1 MDLYADMIIV
11 PRKEEKEN
19 KSIVDDFESNLKDG
33 RLTEPDGKI
42 YRLREVILQMKRLG
56 RMLTEEELKNYELST
71 N

>member
-11 PRKEEKEN
+11 PRKEKEN
-19 KSIVDDFESNLKDG
+19 KSVIDDFESNLKDG

-56 RMLTEEELKNYELST
+56 RMLTEEELKAYELFSC
-71 N
+71 

>member
-11 PRKEEKEN
+11 PRKEEEN
-19 KSIVDDFESNLKDG
+19 KLIIDDFESNLKDG

-56 RMLTEEELKNYELST
+56 RMLTEEELKAYELSSC
-71 N
+71 

>member
-1 MDLYADMIIV
+1 MDLYTDMIIV
-11 PRKEEKEN
+11 PRKEEEN
-19 KSIVDDFESNLKDG
+19 KSIIDDFESNLKDG

>member
-11 PRKEEKEN
+11 PRKEKEN
-19 KSIVDDFESNLKDG
+19 KSVVDDFESNLKDG

-56 RMLTEEELKNYELST
+56 RMLTEEELKAYELS
-71 N
+71 NC

>member
-11 PRKEEKEN
+11 PRKEEEN
-19 KSIVDDFESNLKDG
+19 KSIVDDFESHLKDG
-33 RLTEPDGKI
+33 RLTEPHGKI

>member
-1 MDLYADMIIV
+1 MIIV
-11 PRKEEKEN
+11 PRKEEEN
-19 KSIVDDFESNLKDG
+19 KSVVDDFEGHLKDG

-71 N
+71 NWI

>member
-11 PRKEEKEN
+11 PRKKEEN
-19 KSIVDDFESNLKDG
+19 KSVVDDFESHLKDG

>member
-1 MDLYADMIIV
+1 MIIV
-11 PRKEEKEN
+11 PRKQEEN
-19 KSIVDDFESNLKDG
+19 KSVADDFESNLKDG

-56 RMLTEEELKNYELST
+56 RMLIEEELKDYELST

>member
-11 PRKEEKEN
+11 PRKEKEN
-19 KSIVDDFESNLKDG
+19 KSVVDDFESNLKDG